1 MKKMFSLLLAFS
13 LSIASKAQIKVT
25 KGSDGKYHHSST
37 TRKSQNVQATG
48 TLYVD
53 RDSTIHTIFRTDSGK
68 YYIVRK
74 SKKSGKE
81 YKQYLKLENN

>member
-1 MKKMFSLLLAFS
+1 MKKMLLLILVTTLF
-13 LSIASKAQIKVT
+13 LSSKAQIKVI
-25 KGSDGKYHHSST
+25 KGSDGKYHT
-37 TRKSQNVQATG
+37 QGRKSTPSQATG

-53 RDSTIHTIFRTDSGK
+53 QDSIIHTIFKTDSGK

-74 SKKSGKE
+74 SKKTGKE

>member
-1 MKKMFSLLLAFS
+1 MKKILLLILVTTLF
-13 LSIASKAQIKVT
+13 LSSKAQIKVV
-25 KGSDGKYHHSST
+25 KGSDGKYHT
-37 TRKSQNVQATG
+37 QGRKSTPSQATG

-53 RDSTIHTIFRTDSGK
+53 QDSIIHTIFKTDSGK

-74 SKKSGKE
+74 SKKTGKE

>member
-1 MKKMFSLLLAFS
+1 MKKMFSLLLATVIF
-13 LSIASKAQIKVT
+13 LSSKAQIKVT
-25 KGSDGKYHHSST
+25 KGSDGKYHSST

-53 RDSTIHTIFRTDSGK
+53 RDSTIHTIFKTDSGK

>member
-1 MKKMFSLLLAFS
+1 MKKMLSLLLAFS
-13 LSIASKAQIKVT
+13 LSMASKAQIKVI
-25 KGSDGKYHHSST
+25 KGSDGKYHT
-37 TRKSQNVQATG
+37 QGRKSTPSQATG

-53 RDSTIHTIFRTDSGK
+53 QDSVIHTIFKTDSGK

-74 SKKSGKE
+74 SKKTGKE